1 LLKRF
6 RTYWFILL
14 IVVCDTLGV
23 HAQQDKRV
31 EKVVRPAEG
40 WVVLDTHTVY
50 WPSLEIYDAEGNPLR
65 AEIDTLNNSIRLNTL
80 PGDSIKLIYR
90 TFGFNLHTERLRKDT
105 TIIYNP
111 VKGIENPFLYDA
123 ESQSQDFFGGS
134 DLKKSG
140 SISRGI
146 NFGNSQD
153 LSVNSTLNMQLSG
166 DISPNLKLM
175 ASLSDD
181 NIPIQAD
188 GNTNKLQ
195 EFDRLFIQLYNDEF
209 KLIAGDFWMKKPHG
223 YFMTYNKRAQ
233 GLMGEYRSFLN
244 EEKTKSW
251 KVYGG
256 GAFSKGKFNRQLIQ
270 GVEGNQGPYRLRGA
284 ENETFI
290 IVLAGTERV
299 FINGIELERGQEYDY
314 VMNYNT
320 SEITFTPRRP
330 IDKDSRIIVEF
341 QYADQNYAR
350 SLFAGGLEYQSK
362 KARFWLNA
370 YSEQDAKNQSIQQDL
385 SPEQR
390 FFLGTIGDS
399 LEKALIFSIDSVGYR
414 DNQIMYRLVDTLG
427 YDSVLVFS
435 VNPAEAVYSAAFSFV
450 GQGNGDYVF
459 DQFTA
464 LGRVYRWVQPVAGV
478 RQGNYAPVRI
488 VITPK
493 KRQMVTAGA
502 EVDLG
507 RQFRLFS
514 EVSYSNND
522 INTFSDLDKDD
533 NQSVAARVNL
543 LSTTKLGKDSLS
555 PWLFKSNTG
564 LEFTGQ
570 YFTQIERFRSAEFER
585 DWNVLNEQIDGFQ
598 FMGMTDLRVEH
609 KRNGFFGVT
618 GETFLWG
625 NDFTGYKGGFNGQ
638 WAKKGFAAKWTSS
651 VLGSDGVRESF
662 FTRHMVDVS
671 QTIWKIK
678 VGFWDEYELNKTTPR
693 VGEHSL
699 STSSYQF
706 LDWKVYLTQA
716 DSTKNKFQVYY
727 RQRNDQLSDSFAL
740 RQAARAHNVGG
751 SFDWLSNSSSQLRT
765 LVNYRVLQ
773 ITDTNLIQLQPENT
787 LLGRIEYNLNV
798 WKGALRSTTF
808 YEVGSG
814 LELKREF
821 IYIEVVAGKGV
832 YTWIDYNGDGIK
844 DLNEFEIAAF
854 PDQANYVRV
863 FTPSDEYVKTYTNEF
878 SQSIFLQPER
888 LWARK
893 KGVLKLLSRFSD
905 QAQFRIARK
914 SDEETVAGAF
924 NPFRN
929 LENDPSL
936 ISASS
941 SVRNTFFFNRT
952 SQVVG
957 ADYTYS
963 ALTNRILLANG
974 FDQRTNNFHQLNFRW
989 NIARKYTVKMTGETG
1004 VRASEADYTSGR
1016 DFRIYYDKLKPEL
1029 VYQPGTAFRISL
1041 LYRYERKVNKLGT
1054 LGETARI
1061 NDTGIE
1067 VRYNQLQKGSL
1078 TGTINMVNIN
1088 FLGEANSAL
1097 GFEMLEALKPGRN
1110 FTWTVNYQRNLGK
1123 NLQLSLRYNGRKSE
1137 DNRTIHTG
1145 GIEMRA
1151 FF

>member
-1 LLKRF
+1 MAPSSE
-6 RTYWFILL
+6 WIIL
-14 IVVCDTLGV
+14 DSN
-23 HAQQDKRV
+23 
-31 EKVVRPAEG
+31 
-40 WVVLDTHTVY
+40 TVF
-50 WPSLEIYDAEGNPLR
+50 WPSLVVLTQDGLWLAC
-65 AEIDTLNNSIRLNTL
+65 EIDTVSNAIRLRPPTN
-80 PGDSIKLIYR
+80 DSISVAYR
-90 TFGFNLHTERLRKDT
+90 TFGFNLHSDRFRKDT
-105 TIIYNP
+105 TLIYNP
-111 VKGIENPFLYDA
+111 VKAIENPFLYDA
-123 ESQSQDFFGGS
+123 EPQNQDFFGGA
-134 DLKKSG
+134 DLKKAG

-153 LSVNSTLNMQLSG
+153 LSVNSSLNMQLSG
-166 DISPNLKLM
+166 DISPNLKMM

-195 EFDRLFIQLYNDEF
+195 EFDRIFIQLYNDNF

-233 GLMGEYRSFLN
+233 GLMGEYNGFLD
-244 EEKTKSW
+244 EAKTKSW

-299 FINGIELERGQEYDY
+299 FLNGIELERGQEYDY

-341 QYADQNYAR
+341 QYSDQNYAR
-350 SLFAGGLEYQSK
+350 SLFAGGLEYKSQ

-370 YSEQDAKNQSIQQDL
+370 FSEQDAKNQTIQQEL
-385 SPEQR
+385 SAEQR
-390 FFLGTIGDS
+390 FYLGTIGDS
-399 LEKALIFSIDSVGYR
+399 LDKALVFSVDSVGFR
-414 DNQIMYRLVDTLG
+414 ENQIMYRLVDSLG

-435 VNPAEAVYSAAFSFV
+435 VNPDNAVYSAAFSFV
-450 GQGNGDYVF
+450 GEGNGDYVF

-464 LGRVYRWVQPVAGV
+464 LGRVYRWVEPVAGV

-502 EVDLG
+502 ELDLSKKL
-507 RQFRLFS
+507 RLFS
-514 EVSYSNND
+514 EVSYSNHD
-522 INTFSDLDKDD
+522 LNTFSDLDKDD
-533 NQSVAARVNL
+533 NQSVAARLNL
-543 LSTTKLGKDSLS
+543 LSTTKIGKDSLS
-555 PWLFKSNTG
+555 PWQFKSNTG
-564 LEFTGQ
+564 VEFTGQ
-570 YFTQIERFRSAEFER
+570 HFTQIERFRSAEFER
-585 DWNVLNEQIDGFQ
+585 DWNVLNEKIEGFQ

-609 KRNGFFGVT
+609 KRNGFLGVS

-625 NDFTGYKGGFNGQ
+625 NDFSGYKGGFNGQ
-638 WAKKGFAAKWTSS
+638 WTKKGFAAKWTSS
-651 VLGSDGVRESF
+651 VLGTNGLRESF
-662 FTRHMVDVS
+662 FTRHMVDIS
-671 QTIWKIK
+671 QTIWKLKI
-678 VGFWDEYELNKTTPR
+678 GIWDEYELNKTVPR
-693 VGEHSL
+693 EADYPI
-699 STSSYQF
+699 TRASYQF

-716 DSTKNKFQVYY
+716 DSTKNKFQLYY

-740 RQAARAHNVGG
+740 RQAARAHNLGG
-751 SFDWLSNSSSQLRT
+751 SFDWLSNATSQLRT

-787 LLGRIEYNLNV
+787 LLGRIEYNLNA
-798 WKGALRSTTF
+798 WKGALRATTF

-832 YTWIDYNGDGIK
+832 YTWIDYNGDGVK

-863 FTPSDEYVKTYTNEF
+863 FTPSDQYVKTYSNEF
-878 SQSIFLQPER
+878 SQSLFFQPER

-893 KGVLKLLSRFSD
+893 KGFLKFLSRFSD
-905 QAQFRIARK
+905 QAQFRVARK
-914 SDEETVAGAF
+914 SDEETAAGAF

-941 SVRNTFFFNRT
+941 SLRNTFFFNRT
-952 SQVVG
+952 SQVIG

-974 FDQRTNNFHQLNFRW
+974 YDQRVNSFHQLNFRW
-989 NIARKYTVKMTGETG
+989 NIARKFTLKLAGEKG
-1004 VRASEADYTSGR
+1004 VRGSQADYTSGR
-1016 DFRIYYDKLKPEL
+1016 DFRIDYDKLKPEFI
-1029 VYQPGTAFRISL
+1029 YQPGTAFRISL
-1041 LYRYERKVNKLGT
+1041 VYRYEQKFNRLGT
-1054 LGETARI
+1054 LGETAKI

-1078 TGTINMVNIN
+1078 TGTLNWVNIN
-1088 FLGEANSAL
+1088 FEGEANSAL

-1110 FTWTVNYQRNLGK
+1110 FTWTLNYQRNLGK

-1145 GIEMRA
+1145 GVEMRA

>member
-1 LLKRF
+1 M
-6 RTYWFILL
+6 
-14 IVVCDTLGV
+14 
-23 HAQQDKRV
+23 HAQ
-31 EKVVRPAEG
+31 EG
-40 WVVLDTHTVY
+40 WIVLDTNTVY
-50 WPSLEIYDAEGNPLR
+50 WPSLIINNKQGVR
-65 AEIDTLNNSIRLNTL
+65 QTVEIDTANNAIRFEN
-80 PGDSIKLIYR
+80 PANDSVRVEYR
-90 TFGFNLHTERLRKDT
+90 TFGFNLHTERFRKDT

-111 VKGIENPFLYDA
+111 VKSIDNPFLYDA
-123 ESQSQDFFGGS
+123 EPQNQDFFGGT
-134 DLKKSG
+134 DLKKAG

-166 DISPNLKLM
+166 DISPNLKMM

-195 EFDRLFIQLYNDEF
+195 EFDRLFIQLYNDDF

-233 GLMGEYRSFLN
+233 GLMGEYRSYLD

-299 FINGIELERGQEYDY
+299 FLNGIELERGQEYDY

-320 SEITFTPRRP
+320 SEIAFTPRRP

-362 KARFWLNA
+362 KVRFWLNA
-370 YSEQDAKNQSIQQDL
+370 FSEQDAKNQSIQQDL

-390 FFLGTIGDS
+390 FYLGTIGDS
-399 LEKALIFSIDSVGYR
+399 LEKALIFSVDSVGYR
-414 DNQIMYRLVDTLG
+414 DNQIMYRLVDSLG
-427 YDSVLVFS
+427 YDSLLVFS
-435 VNPAEAVYSAAFSFV
+435 VDPALAVYTAAFSFV
-450 GQGNGDYVF
+450 GEGNGDYVF

-464 LGRVYRWVQPVAGV
+464 LGRVYKWVQPVGGV

-502 EVDLG
+502 EINLG
-507 RQFRLFS
+507 KQFRLFS
-514 EVSYSNND
+514 EVAYSNND
-522 INTFSDLDKDD
+522 VNTFSELDKGD
-533 NQSVAARVNL
+533 NQALAARVNL
-543 LSTTKLGKDSLS
+543 LSTTKIGKDSLS

-564 LEFTGQ
+564 VEFTGEH
-570 YFTQIERFRSAEFER
+570 FTQIERFRGTEFER
-585 DWNVLNEQIDGFQ
+585 DWNVLNEPIAGYQ
-598 FMGMTDLRVEH
+598 FMGMTDLRAEH
-609 KRNGFFGVT
+609 ERNGFLGVT

-625 NDFTGYKGGFNGQ
+625 SDFSGYKGGFNGQ
-638 WAKKGFAAKWTSS
+638 WVNKGFAAKWTSS
-651 VLGSDGVRESF
+651 VLATDGQRESF

-671 QTIWKIK
+671 QTIWKFKI
-678 VGFWDEYELNKTTPR
+678 GFWDEYELNKTTPL
-693 VGEHSL
+693 VGEHPL
-699 STSSYQF
+699 SRSSYQF

-716 DSTKNKFQVYY
+716 DSTKNKFQLYY

-740 RQAARAHNVGG
+740 RQVAKAHNVGG
-751 SFDWLSNSSSQLRT
+751 SFDWLSNASSQLRT

-773 ITDTNLIQLQPENT
+773 ISDTNLIQIKPENT
-787 LLGRIEYNLNV
+787 LLGRIEYNLNL

-821 IYIEVVAGKGV
+821 IYIEVVAGRGV

-844 DLNEFEIAAF
+844 DLNEFEVAAF
-854 PDQANYVRV
+854 ADQANYVRV
-863 FTPSDEYVKTYTNEF
+863 FTPSDEYVKTYSNEF

-888 LWARK
+888 LWSRK
-893 KGVLKLLSRFSD
+893 KGMLKFMSRFSD

-914 SDEETVAGAF
+914 SDEETVGGAF
-924 NPFRN
+924 NPFRS

-952 SQVVG
+952 SQLVG

-974 FDQRTNNFHQLNFRW
+974 FDQRTSNFNQLNFRW
-989 NIARKYTVKMTGETG
+989 NIARKYTIKLSAEKGL
-1004 VRASEADYTSGR
+1004 RASEADYTSGR
-1016 DFRIYYDKLKPEL
+1016 DFRIEYDKLKPEL
-1029 VYQPGTAFRISL
+1029 IYQPGTAFRISL
-1041 LYRYERKVNKLGT
+1041 LYRYEQKFNRLGV
-1054 LGETARI
+1054 LGEVAKI

-1078 TGTINMVNIN
+1078 TGTINWVNIDYI
-1088 FLGEANSAL
+1088 GEANSAL

-1123 NLQLSLRYNGRKSE
+1123 NMQLSLRYNGRKSE

-1145 GIEMRA
+1145 GVEMRA